1 MKKLSF
7 LFIAV
12 AASLCVNATDLKD
25 LKIYINPGHGGYD
38 SDDRNV
44 TVPPFAQGDHN
55 GFYESKSNLS
65 KGLSMRDLLEDF
77 GAEVMMSRV
86 TNTTEDDRD
95 LTEISLEANGFVA
108 DFFFSIHS
116 NATGTPT
123 RLNQPLML
131 YRGFTDDPV
140 RPENKVMAGILND
153 HLLENRVASWSN
165 ENPNLRGDY
174 DFYDW
179 GVGVGLGVLR
189 YLAVPGLLSEGSHH
203 DYIPE
208 TYRLLNDDY
217 CWLEAYHFTK
227 AIMEYFQTTEKY
239 STGVV
244 AGTVIDSHLVRTESI
259 YNNIFYGHDEALAL
273 CGAVVTLKDAA
284 GRIVDTYT
292 TDELFNGVYMFRAV
306 QPGNYKLSV
315 SHPDYE
321 PFEEDITV
329 VANEVTYLNP
339 VMDHIRDTAPEV
351 LSYSPV
357 WSDGDEAVLCNSSI
371 ELVFNWDM
379 DAKSVEEN
387 FSITPEVEGDI
398 TWEDSY
404 YKMIFTP
411 KRAFEI
417 NTVYTVK
424 LGKAAKHPAGLQM
437 ADDFTFSFKTGD
449 YNVFEVLA
457 SSPEENGLAHYKTPT
472 IEFRFAQKP
481 YTQTLNSGI
490 IVKDENG
497 EQMSYVARSRK
508 ISKASDD
515 FGYFQI
521 RLSDDLEIGKTYTM
535 EVNDNVKD
543 VNGMPLEAPY
553 SYKFTAV
560 DVAAEGAVLTMTESF
575 DGDGLLAK
583 DEDNTV
589 GAKSASAVR
598 NTSTKI
604 EGAASYKLDY
614 EFTEYEGG
622 KAAYAFSAPNSALYK
637 NTNAIGLKVY
647 GDLSCNTLYARM
659 SNGADEILVPVCALS
674 FLGWKDVSVSL
685 EDDLQT
691 GDYKVTGFEIAQTG
705 GQISR
710 KGTVY
715 IDKMAIGDAE
725 DAGVGSIETENVRV
739 YPNPASELLIANG
752 DKYILKVEL
761 ISLNGQLVAAAEGN
775 VLNVSNVP
783 SGIYVAKIHTQ
794 NGYGVKQVMVKH

>member
-7 LFIAV
+7 LLMAV

-25 LKIYINPGHGGYD
+25 LKIYINPGHGGHD

-44 TVPPFAQGDHN
+44 VVPPFTGGDPE
-55 GFYESKSNLS
+55 GYWESNSNLS

-77 GAEVMMSRV
+77 GAEVMMSRT

-95 LTEISLEANGFVA
+95 LGEIGVEATNFGA

-116 NATGTPT
+116 NATGTGT
-123 RLNQPLML
+123 RVNRPLML
-131 YRGFTDDPV
+131 YRGETSNPRFAEAVDMSAT
-140 RPENKVMAGILND
+140 LND
-153 HLLENRVASWSN
+153 QLLENRVTSWSS
-165 ENPNLRGDY
+165 ETPWLAGDLT
-174 DFYDW
+174 FYAGQW
-179 GVGVGLGVLR
+179 EGGLGVLR
-189 YLAVPGLLSEGSHH
+189 QLWVPGLLSEGSYH

-208 TYRLLNDDY
+208 TYRLLNDDF

-227 AIMEYFQTTEKY
+227 AIMEHFQTSEKY

-244 AGTVIDSHLVRTESI
+244 AGTVMDDHQERTDAI
-259 YNNIFYGHDEALAL
+259 YNSIFFGHDNALPV
-273 CGAVVTLKDAA
+273 CGATVALKDAD
-284 GRIVDTYT
+284 GGTVETYT
-292 TDELFNGVYMFRAV
+292 TDDLFNGVYMFRAV
-306 QPGNYKLSV
+306 QPGTYTLAI

-321 PFEEDITV
+321 PFEQQITV
-329 VANEVTYLNP
+329 TANEVTYLNP
-339 VMDHIRDTAPEV
+339 VMARVRNTPPEV
-351 LSYSPV
+351 VGYSPV
-357 WSDGDEAVLCNSSI
+357 WSDGDEAVLCNTPVEI
-371 ELVFNWDM
+371 EFNWDM
-379 DAKSVEEN
+379 DVESVERN
-387 FSITPEVEGDI
+387 FSITPAVEGDI

-404 YKMIFTP
+404 YKMIFRP
-411 KRAFEI
+411 KRAFET

-424 LGKAAKHPAGLQM
+424 IAKGVKHPAGLEM

-457 SSPEENGLAHYKTPT
+457 SNPEEGGVVHYETPT
-472 IEFRFAQKP
+472 VEFRFAQKP
-481 YTQTLNSGI
+481 NTLTIQNDI

-497 EQMSYVARSRK
+497 EQMTYVARSRK

-575 DGDGLLAK
+575 DGDGLLGK

-604 EGAASYKLDY
+604 EGTASYKLDY

-622 KAAYAFSAPNSALYK
+622 KAAYAFSEPNSALYK

-685 EDDLQT
+685 EDDLQA

-783 SGIYVAKIHTQ
+783 SGIYVAKIYTQ

>member
-7 LFIAV
+7 LLMAV

-25 LKIYINPGHGGYD
+25 LKIYINPGHGGHD

-44 TVPPFAQGDHN
+44 AVPPFASGDPE
-55 GFYESKSNLS
+55 GYWESNSNLS
-65 KGLSMRDLLEDF
+65 KGLSMRDLLEGF
-77 GAEVMMSRV
+77 GVEVMMSRT

-95 LTEISLEANGFVA
+95 LGEIGVEATNFGA

-116 NATGTPT
+116 NATGTGT
-123 RLNQPLML
+123 RVNRPLML
-131 YRGFTDDPV
+131 YRGETSNPRFAEAVDMSAT
-140 RPENKVMAGILND
+140 LND
-153 HLLENRVASWSN
+153 QLLENRVTSWSS
-165 ENPNLRGDY
+165 ETPWLAGDLT
-174 DFYDW
+174 FYAGQW
-179 GVGVGLGVLR
+179 EGGLGVLR
-189 YLAVPGLLSEGSHH
+189 QLWVPGLLSEGSYH

-208 TYRLLNDDY
+208 TYRLLNDDF

-227 AIMEYFQTTEKY
+227 AIMEHFQTSEKY

-244 AGTVIDSHLVRTESI
+244 AGTVTDDHQERTDAI
-259 YNNIFYGHDEALAL
+259 YNGIFFGHDSALPV
-273 CGAVVTLKDAA
+273 CGATVTLKNAD
-284 GRIVDTYT
+284 GGTVETYT
-292 TDELFNGVYMFRAV
+292 TDDLFNGVYMFRAV
-306 QPGNYKLSV
+306 QPGTYTLAI

-321 PFEEDITV
+321 PFEQQITV
-329 VANEVTYLNP
+329 TANEVTYLNP
-339 VMDHIRDTAPEV
+339 VMARVRNTPPEV
-351 LSYSPV
+351 VGYSPV
-357 WSDGDEAVLCNSSI
+357 WSDGDEAVLCNTPVEI
-371 ELVFNWDM
+371 EFNWDM
-379 DAKSVEEN
+379 DVESVERN
-387 FSITPEVEGDI
+387 FSITPAVEGDI

-404 YKMIFTP
+404 YKMIFRP
-411 KRAFEI
+411 KRAFET

-424 LGKAAKHPAGLQM
+424 IAKGVKHPAGLEM

-457 SSPEENGLAHYKTPT
+457 SNPEEGGVVHYETPT
-472 IEFRFAQKP
+472 VEFRFAQKP
-481 YTQTLNSGI
+481 NTLTIQNDI

-497 EQMSYVARSRK
+497 EQMIYVARSRK

-521 RLSDDLEIGKTYTM
+521 RLSDDLEIGKTYTV
-535 EVNDNVKD
+535 EVNENVKD

-560 DVAAEGAVLTMTESF
+560 DVAAEGAALTMTESF

-583 DEDNTV
+583 DEDNTA
-589 GAKSASAVR
+589 GAKSASAAR

-604 EGAASYKLDY
+604 EGTASYKLDY

-622 KAAYAFSAPNSALYK
+622 KAAYAFSGPNTALYD

-659 SNGADEILVPVCALS
+659 SDGADEKLVPVCVLS

-685 EDDLQT
+685 EDDLQD

-715 IDKMAIGDAE
+715 IDKMAVGDAE

-761 ISLNGQLVAAAEGN
+761 ISLNGQVVASAEGN
-775 VLNVSNVP
+775 VLNVSNIP

>member
-1 MKKLSF
+1 
-7 LFIAV
+7 
-12 AASLCVNATDLKD
+12 
-25 LKIYINPGHGGYD
+25 
-38 SDDRNV
+38 
-44 TVPPFAQGDHN
+44 
-55 GFYESKSNLS
+55 
-65 KGLSMRDLLEDF
+65 MRDLLEGF
-77 GAEVMMSRV
+77 GVEVMMSRT

-95 LTEISLEANGFVA
+95 LGEIGVEATNFGA

-116 NATGTPT
+116 NATGTGT
-123 RLNQPLML
+123 RVNRPLML
-131 YRGFTDDPV
+131 YRGETSNPRFAEAVDMSAT
-140 RPENKVMAGILND
+140 LND
-153 HLLENRVASWSN
+153 QLLENRVTSWSS
-165 ENPNLRGDY
+165 ETPWLAGDLT
-174 DFYDW
+174 FYAGQW
-179 GVGVGLGVLR
+179 EGGLGVLR
-189 YLAVPGLLSEGSHH
+189 QLWVPGLLSEGSYH

-208 TYRLLNDDY
+208 TYRLLNDDF

-227 AIMEYFQTTEKY
+227 AIMEHFQTSEKY

-244 AGTVIDSHLVRTESI
+244 AGTVTDDHQERTDAI
-259 YNNIFYGHDEALAL
+259 YNGIFFGHDNALPV
-273 CGAVVTLKDAA
+273 CGATVALKNAD
-284 GRIVDTYT
+284 GGTVETYT
-292 TDELFNGVYMFRAV
+292 TDDLFNGVYMFRAV
-306 QPGNYKLSV
+306 QPGTYTLAI

-321 PFEEDITV
+321 PFEQQITV
-329 VANEVTYLNP
+329 TANEVTYLNP
-339 VMDHIRDTAPEV
+339 VMARVRNTPPEV
-351 LSYSPV
+351 VGYSPV
-357 WSDGDEAVLCNSSI
+357 WSEGDEAVLCNTPVEI
-371 ELVFNWDM
+371 EFNWDM
-379 DAKSVEEN
+379 DLESVERN
-387 FSITPEVEGDI
+387 FSITPAVEGDI

-404 YKMIFTP
+404 YKMIFRP
-411 KRAFEI
+411 KRAFET

-424 LGKAAKHPAGLQM
+424 IAKGVKHPAGLEM

-457 SSPEENGLAHYKTPT
+457 SNPEEGGVVHYETPT
-472 IEFRFAQKP
+472 VEFRFAQKP
-481 YTQTLNSGI
+481 NTLTIQNDI

-521 RLSDDLEIGKTYTM
+521 RLSDDLEIGKTYTV
-535 EVNDNVKD
+535 EVNENVKD

-560 DVAAEGAVLTMTESF
+560 DVAAEGAALTMTESF

-583 DEDNTV
+583 DEDNTA
-589 GAKSASAVR
+589 GAKSASAAR

-604 EGAASYKLDY
+604 EGTASYKLDY

-622 KAAYAFSAPNSALYK
+622 KAAYAFSEPNPALYK

-659 SNGADEILVPVCALS
+659 SDGADEKLVPVCVLS

-685 EDDLQT
+685 EDDLQD

-715 IDKMAIGDAE
+715 IDKMAVGDAE

-761 ISLNGQLVAAAEGN
+761 ISLNGQVVAAAEGN

-783 SGIYVAKIHTQ
+783 SGIYVAKIYTQ

>member
-25 LKIYINPGHGGYD
+25 LKIYINPGHGGHD

-44 TVPPFAQGDHN
+44 VVPPFTGGDPE
-55 GFYESKSNLS
+55 GYWESNSNLS

-77 GAEVMMSRV
+77 GVDVMMSRT

-95 LTEISLEANGFVA
+95 LGEIGIEATNFGA

-116 NATGTPT
+116 NATGTGT
-123 RLNQPLML
+123 KVNRPLML
-131 YRGFTDDPV
+131 YRGETSNPRFAEAVDMSAT
-140 RPENKVMAGILND
+140 LND
-153 HLLENRVASWSN
+153 QLLENRVTSWSS
-165 ENPNLRGDY
+165 ETPWLVGDLT
-174 DFYDW
+174 FYAGQW
-179 GVGVGLGVLR
+179 EGGLGVLR
-189 YLAVPGLLSEGSHH
+189 QLWVPGLLSEGSYH

-208 TYRLLNDDY
+208 TYRLLNDDF

-227 AIMEYFQTTEKY
+227 AIMEHFQTSEKY

-244 AGTVIDSHLVRTESI
+244 AGTVMDDHQERTDAI
-259 YNNIFYGHDEALAL
+259 YNGIFFGHDSALPV
-273 CGAVVTLKDAA
+273 CGATVTLKNAD
-284 GRIVDTYT
+284 GGTIETYT
-292 TDELFNGVYMFRAV
+292 TDDLFNGVYMFRSV
-306 QPGNYKLSV
+306 QPGTYTLAI

-321 PFEEDITV
+321 PFEQDIMVT
-329 VANEVTYLNP
+329 ANEVTYLNP
-339 VMDHIRDTAPEV
+339 AMKRIRSTPPEV
-351 LSYSPV
+351 VGYSPM
-357 WSDGDEAVLCNSSI
+357 WSDGDETVLCNTPVEI
-371 ELVFNWDM
+371 EFNWDM
-379 DAKSVEEN
+379 DVESVERN
-387 FSITPEVEGDI
+387 FSITPAVEGDI

-404 YKMIFTP
+404 YKMIFRP
-411 KRAFEI
+411 KRVFET

-424 LGKAAKHPAGLQM
+424 IAEGVKHPAGLEM

-449 YNVFEVLA
+449 YNTFDVLA
-457 SSPEENGLAHYKTPT
+457 SNPEECGYVHYETPT
-472 IEFRFAQKP
+472 VEFRFAQKP
-481 YTQTLNSGI
+481 NTLTIQNDI

-761 ISLNGQLVAAAEGN
+761 ISLNGQLVAAAKGN
-775 VLNVSNVP
+775 VLNVSNIP

>member
-7 LFIAV
+7 LLMAV

-25 LKIYINPGHGGYD
+25 LKIYINPGHGGHD

-44 TVPPFAQGDHN
+44 AVPPFAQGDHN

-77 GAEVMMSRV
+77 GAEVMMSRT

-95 LTEISLEANGFVA
+95 LGEIGVEATNFGA

-116 NATGTPT
+116 NATGTGT
-123 RLNQPLML
+123 RVNRPLML
-131 YRGFTDDPV
+131 YRGETSNPRFAEAVDMSAT
-140 RPENKVMAGILND
+140 LND
-153 HLLENRVASWSN
+153 QLLENRVTSWSS
-165 ENPNLRGDY
+165 ETPWLAGDLT
-174 DFYDW
+174 FYAGQW
-179 GVGVGLGVLR
+179 EGGLGVLR
-189 YLAVPGLLSEGSHH
+189 QLWVPGLLSEGSYH

-208 TYRLLNDDY
+208 TYRLLNDDF

-227 AIMEYFQTTEKY
+227 AIMEHFQTSEKY

-244 AGTVIDSHLVRTESI
+244 AGTVMDDHQERTDAI
-259 YNNIFYGHDEALAL
+259 YNSIFFGHDNALPV
-273 CGAVVTLKDAA
+273 CGATVALKDAD
-284 GRIVDTYT
+284 GGTVETYT
-292 TDELFNGVYMFRAV
+292 TDDLFNGVYMFRSV
-306 QPGNYKLSV
+306 QPGTYTLAI

-321 PFEEDITV
+321 PFEQDITV
-329 VANEVTYLNP
+329 TANEVTYLNP
-339 VMDHIRDTAPEV
+339 AMKRIRSTPPEV
-351 LSYSPV
+351 VGYSPM
-357 WSDGDEAVLCNSSI
+357 WSDGDEAVLCNTPVEI
-371 ELVFNWDM
+371 EFNWDM
-379 DAKSVEEN
+379 DVESVERN
-387 FSITPEVEGDI
+387 FSITPAVEGDI

-404 YKMIFTP
+404 YKMIFRP
-411 KRAFEI
+411 KRAFET

-424 LGKAAKHPAGLQM
+424 IAKGVKHPAGLEM

-457 SSPEENGLAHYKTPT
+457 SNPEEGGVVHYETPT
-472 IEFRFAQKP
+472 VEFRFAQKP
-481 YTQTLNSGI
+481 NTLTIQNDI

-604 EGAASYKLDY
+604 EGTASYKLDY

-622 KAAYAFSAPNSALYK
+622 KAAYAFSEPNSALYK

-659 SNGADEILVPVCALS
+659 SNGADEILAPVCVLS

-685 EDDLQT
+685 EDDLQD

-715 IDKMAIGDAE
+715 IDKMAVGDAE

-761 ISLNGQLVAAAEGN
+761 ISLNGQVVASADGN
-775 VLNVSNVP
+775 VLNVSNIP

>member
-7 LFIAV
+7 LLMAV

-25 LKIYINPGHGGYD
+25 LKIYINPGHGGHD

-44 TVPPFAQGDHN
+44 AVPPFASGDPE
-55 GFYESKSNLS
+55 GYWESNSNLS
-65 KGLSMRDLLEDF
+65 KGLSMRDLLEGF
-77 GAEVMMSRV
+77 GVEVMMSRT
-86 TNTTEDDRD
+86 TNTSEDDRD
-95 LTEISLEANGFVA
+95 LGEIGVEATNFGA

-116 NATGTPT
+116 NATGTGT
-123 RLNQPLML
+123 RVNRPLML
-131 YRGFTDDPV
+131 YRGETSNPRFAEAVDMSAT
-140 RPENKVMAGILND
+140 LND
-153 HLLENRVASWSN
+153 QLLENRVTSWSS
-165 ENPNLRGDY
+165 ETPWLAGDLT
-174 DFYDW
+174 FYAGQW
-179 GVGVGLGVLR
+179 EGGLGVLR
-189 YLAVPGLLSEGSHH
+189 QLWVPGLLSEGSYH
-203 DYIPE
+203 DYIAE
-208 TYRLLNDDY
+208 TYRLLNDDF

-227 AIMEYFQTTEKY
+227 AIMEHFQTSEKY

-244 AGTVIDSHLVRTESI
+244 AGTVTDDHQERTDAI
-259 YNNIFYGHDEALAL
+259 YNGIFFGHDNALPV
-273 CGAVVTLKDAA
+273 CGATVALKDAD
-284 GRIVDTYT
+284 GGTVETYT
-292 TDELFNGVYMFRAV
+292 TDDLFNGVYMFRAV
-306 QPGNYKLSV
+306 QPGTYTLAI

-321 PFEEDITV
+321 PFEQQITV
-329 VANEVTYLNP
+329 TANEVTYLNP
-339 VMDHIRDTAPEV
+339 VMARVRNTPPEV
-351 LSYSPV
+351 VGYSPV
-357 WSDGDEAVLCNSSI
+357 WSEGDEAVLCNTPVEI
-371 ELVFNWDM
+371 EFNWDM
-379 DAKSVEEN
+379 DVESVERN
-387 FSITPEVEGDI
+387 FSITPAVEGDI

-404 YKMIFTP
+404 YKMIFRP
-411 KRAFEI
+411 KRAFET

-424 LGKAAKHPAGLQM
+424 IAKGVKHPAGLEM
-437 ADDFTFSFKTGD
+437 AEDFTFSFKTGD

-457 SSPEENGLAHYKTPT
+457 SNPEEGGVVHYETPT
-472 IEFRFAQKP
+472 VEFRFAQKP
-481 YTQTLNSGI
+481 NTLTIQNDI

-604 EGAASYKLDY
+604 EGTASYKLDY

-622 KAAYAFSAPNSALYK
+622 KAAYAFSEPNSALYK

-659 SNGADEILVPVCALS
+659 SDGADEKLVPVCVLS

-685 EDDLQT
+685 EDDLQD

-715 IDKMAIGDAE
+715 IDKMAVGDAE

-761 ISLNGQLVAAAEGN
+761 ISLNGQVVASADGN
-775 VLNVSNVP
+775 VLNVSNIP

>member
-25 LKIYINPGHGGYD
+25 LKIYINPGHGGHD

-44 TVPPFAQGDHN
+44 VVPPFTGGDPE
-55 GFYESKSNLS
+55 GYWESNSNLS

-77 GAEVMMSRV
+77 GAEVMMSRT

-95 LTEISLEANGFVA
+95 LGEIGVEATNFGA

-116 NATGTPT
+116 NATGTGT
-123 RLNQPLML
+123 RVNRPLML
-131 YRGFTDDPV
+131 YRGETSNPRFAEAVDMSAT
-140 RPENKVMAGILND
+140 LND
-153 HLLENRVASWSN
+153 QLLENRVTSWSS
-165 ENPNLRGDY
+165 ETPWLAGDLT
-174 DFYDW
+174 FYAGQW
-179 GVGVGLGVLR
+179 EGGLGVLR
-189 YLAVPGLLSEGSHH
+189 QLWVPGLLSEGSYH

-208 TYRLLNDDY
+208 TYRLLNDDF

-227 AIMEYFQTTEKY
+227 AIMEHFQTSEKY

-244 AGTVIDSHLVRTESI
+244 AGTVMDDHQERTDAI
-259 YNNIFYGHDEALAL
+259 YNGIFFGHDSALPV
-273 CGAVVTLKDAA
+273 CGATVTLKNAD
-284 GRIVDTYT
+284 GGTVETYT
-292 TDELFNGVYMFRAV
+292 TDDLFNGVYMFRSV
-306 QPGNYKLSV
+306 QPGTYTLAI

-321 PFEEDITV
+321 PFEQDITV
-329 VANEVTYLNP
+329 TANEVIYLNP
-339 VMDHIRDTAPEV
+339 AMKRIRSTPPEV
-351 LSYSPV
+351 VGYSPM
-357 WSDGDEAVLCNSSI
+357 WLDGDEAVLCNTPVEI
-371 ELVFNWDM
+371 EFNWDM
-379 DAKSVEEN
+379 DMESVEQN
-387 FSITPEVEGDI
+387 FSITPAVEGDI

-404 YKMIFTP
+404 YKMIFRP
-411 KRAFEI
+411 KRVFET

-424 LGKAAKHPAGLQM
+424 IAKGVKHPAGLEM

-449 YNVFEVLA
+449 YNTFDVLA
-457 SSPEENGLAHYKTPT
+457 SNPEEGGYVHYETPT
-472 IEFRFAQKP
+472 VEFRFAQKSN
-481 YTQTLNSGI
+481 TLTIQNDI

-622 KAAYAFSAPNSALYK
+622 KAAYAFSEPNSALYK

-659 SNGADEILVPVCALS
+659 SNGADEILAPVCVLS

-685 EDDLQT
+685 EDDLQA

-761 ISLNGQLVAAAEGN
+761 ISLNGQLVAAAKGN

-783 SGIYVAKIHTQ
+783 SGIYVAKIYTQ

>member
-25 LKIYINPGHGGYD
+25 LKIYINPGHGGHD

-44 TVPPFAQGDHN
+44 VVPPFTGGDPE
-55 GFYESKSNLS
+55 GYWESNSNLS

-77 GAEVMMSRV
+77 GAEVMMSRT

-95 LTEISLEANGFVA
+95 LGEIGVEATNFGA

-116 NATGTPT
+116 NATGTGT
-123 RLNQPLML
+123 RVNRPLML
-131 YRGFTDDPV
+131 YRGETSNPRFAEAVDMSAT
-140 RPENKVMAGILND
+140 LND
-153 HLLENRVASWSN
+153 QLLENRVTSWSS
-165 ENPNLRGDY
+165 ETPWLAGDLT
-174 DFYDW
+174 FYAGQW
-179 GVGVGLGVLR
+179 EGGLGVLR
-189 YLAVPGLLSEGSHH
+189 QLWVPGLLSEGSYH

-208 TYRLLNDDY
+208 TYRLLNDDF

-227 AIMEYFQTTEKY
+227 AIMEHFQTSEKY

-244 AGTVIDSHLVRTESI
+244 AGTVMDDHQERTDAI
-259 YNNIFYGHDEALAL
+259 YNSIFFGHDNALPV
-273 CGAVVTLKDAA
+273 CGATVALKDAD
-284 GRIVDTYT
+284 GGTVETYT
-292 TDELFNGVYMFRAV
+292 TDDLFNGVYMFRAV
-306 QPGNYKLSV
+306 QPGTYTLAI

-321 PFEEDITV
+321 PFEQQITV
-329 VANEVTYLNP
+329 TANEVTYLNP
-339 VMDHIRDTAPEV
+339 VMARVRNTPPEV
-351 LSYSPV
+351 VGYSPV
-357 WSDGDEAVLCNSSI
+357 WSDGDEAVLCNTPVEI
-371 ELVFNWDM
+371 EFNWDM
-379 DAKSVEEN
+379 DVESVERN
-387 FSITPEVEGDI
+387 FSITPAVEGDI

-404 YKMIFTP
+404 YKMIFRP
-411 KRAFEI
+411 KRAFET

-424 LGKAAKHPAGLQM
+424 IAKGVKHPAGLEM

-457 SSPEENGLAHYKTPT
+457 SNPEEGGVVHYETPT
-472 IEFRFAQKP
+472 VEFRFAQKP
-481 YTQTLNSGI
+481 NTLTIQNDI

-604 EGAASYKLDY
+604 EGTASYKLDY

-622 KAAYAFSAPNSALYK
+622 KAAYAFSEPNSALYK

-659 SNGADEILVPVCALS
+659 SNGADEILVPVCVLS

-685 EDDLQT
+685 EDDLQD

-761 ISLNGQLVAAAEGN
+761 ISLNGQLVASADGN
-775 VLNVSNVP
+775 VLNVSNIP
-783 SGIYVAKIHTQ
+783 SGIYVAKIYTQ

>member
-7 LFIAV
+7 LVIAV
-12 AASLCVNATDLKD
+12 AASLCVNATDLKG
-25 LKIYINPGHGGYD
+25 LKIYINPGHGGHD

-44 TVPPFAQGDHN
+44 VVPPFTGGDPE
-55 GFYESKSNLS
+55 GYWESNSNLS

-77 GAEVMMSRV
+77 GAEVMMSRT

-95 LTEISLEANGFVA
+95 LGEIGVEATNFGA

-116 NATGTPT
+116 NATGTGT
-123 RLNQPLML
+123 RVNRPLML
-131 YRGFTDDPV
+131 YRGETSNPRFAEAVDMSAT
-140 RPENKVMAGILND
+140 LND
-153 HLLENRVASWSN
+153 QLLENRVTSWSS
-165 ENPNLRGDY
+165 ETPWLAGDLT
-174 DFYDW
+174 FYAGQW
-179 GVGVGLGVLR
+179 EGGLGVLR
-189 YLAVPGLLSEGSHH
+189 QLWVPGLLSEGSYH

-208 TYRLLNDDY
+208 TYRLLNDDF

-227 AIMEYFQTTEKY
+227 AIMEHFQTSEKY

-244 AGTVIDSHLVRTESI
+244 AGTVMDDHQERTDAI
-259 YNNIFYGHDEALAL
+259 YNSIFFGHDNALPV
-273 CGAVVTLKDAA
+273 CGATVALKDAD
-284 GRIVDTYT
+284 GGTVETYT
-292 TDELFNGVYMFRAV
+292 TDDLFNGVYMFRAV
-306 QPGNYKLSV
+306 QPGTYTLAI

-321 PFEEDITV
+321 PFEQQITV
-329 VANEVTYLNP
+329 TANEVTYLNP
-339 VMDHIRDTAPEV
+339 VMARVRNTPPEV
-351 LSYSPV
+351 VGYSPM
-357 WSDGDEAVLCNSSI
+357 WSDGDEAVLCNTPVEI
-371 ELVFNWDM
+371 EFNWDM
-379 DAKSVEEN
+379 DVESVERN
-387 FSITPEVEGDI
+387 FSITPAVEGDI

-404 YKMIFTP
+404 YKMIFRP
-411 KRAFEI
+411 KRAFET

-424 LGKAAKHPAGLQM
+424 IAKGVKHPAGLEM

-457 SSPEENGLAHYKTPT
+457 SNPEEGGVVHYETPT
-472 IEFRFAQKP
+472 VEFRFAQKP
-481 YTQTLNSGI
+481 NTLTIQNDI

-575 DGDGLLAK
+575 DGDGLLGK

-589 GAKSASAVR
+589 GAKSTSAVR

-604 EGAASYKLDY
+604 EGTASYKLDY

-622 KAAYAFSAPNSALYK
+622 KAAYAFSEPNSALYK

-685 EDDLQT
+685 EDDLQA

-783 SGIYVAKIHTQ
+783 SGIYVAKIYTQ

>member
-7 LFIAV
+7 LLMAV

-44 TVPPFAQGDHN
+44 TVPPFASGDPE
-55 GFYESKSNLS
+55 GYWESNSNLS
-65 KGLSMRDLLEDF
+65 KGLSMRDLLEGF
-77 GAEVMMSRV
+77 GVEVMMSRT

-95 LTEISLEANGFVA
+95 LGEIGVEATNFGA

-116 NATGTPT
+116 NATGTGT
-123 RLNQPLML
+123 RVNRPLML
-131 YRGFTDDPV
+131 YRGETSNPRFAEAVDMSAT
-140 RPENKVMAGILND
+140 LND
-153 HLLENRVASWSN
+153 QLLENRVTSWSS
-165 ENPNLRGDY
+165 ETPWLAGDLT
-174 DFYDW
+174 FYAGQW
-179 GVGVGLGVLR
+179 EGGLGVLR
-189 YLAVPGLLSEGSHH
+189 QLWVPGLLSEGSYH

-208 TYRLLNDDY
+208 TYRLLNDDF

-227 AIMEYFQTTEKY
+227 AIMEHFQTSEKY

-244 AGTVIDSHLVRTESI
+244 AGTVMDDHQERTDAI
-259 YNNIFYGHDEALAL
+259 YNGIFFGHDSALPV
-273 CGAVVTLKDAA
+273 CGATVTLKNAD
-284 GRIVDTYT
+284 GGTVETYT
-292 TDELFNGVYMFRAV
+292 TDDLFNGVYMFRAV
-306 QPGNYKLSV
+306 QPGTYTLAI

-321 PFEEDITV
+321 PFEQQITV
-329 VANEVTYLNP
+329 TANEVTYLNP
-339 VMDHIRDTAPEV
+339 VMARVRNTPPEV
-351 LSYSPV
+351 VGYSPV
-357 WSDGDEAVLCNSSI
+357 WSDGDEAVLCNTPVEI
-371 ELVFNWDM
+371 EFNWDM
-379 DAKSVEEN
+379 DVESVERN
-387 FSITPEVEGDI
+387 FSITPAVEGDI

-404 YKMIFTP
+404 YKMIFRP
-411 KRAFEI
+411 KRAFET

-424 LGKAAKHPAGLQM
+424 IAKGVKHPAGLEM

-457 SSPEENGLAHYKTPT
+457 SNPEEGGVVHYETPT
-472 IEFRFAQKP
+472 VEFRFAQKP
-481 YTQTLNSGI
+481 NTLTIQNDI

-497 EQMSYVARSRK
+497 EQMIYVARSRK

-560 DVAAEGAVLTMTESF
+560 DVAAEGAALTMTESF

-583 DEDNTV
+583 DEDNTA
-589 GAKSASAVR
+589 GAKSASAAR

-604 EGAASYKLDY
+604 EGTASYKLDY

-622 KAAYAFSAPNSALYK
+622 KAAYAFSEPNPALYK

-659 SNGADEILVPVCALS
+659 SNGADEILAPVCVLS

-685 EDDLQT
+685 EDDLQA

-715 IDKMAIGDAE
+715 IDKMAVGDAE

-761 ISLNGQLVAAAEGN
+761 ISLNGQVVASADGN
-775 VLNVSNVP
+775 VLNVSNIP

>member
-25 LKIYINPGHGGYD
+25 LKIYINPGHGGHD

-44 TVPPFAQGDHN
+44 VVPPFTGGDPE
-55 GFYESKSNLS
+55 GYWESNSNLS
-65 KGLSMRDLLEDF
+65 KGLSMRDLLEGF
-77 GAEVMMSRV
+77 GVEVMMSRT

-95 LTEISLEANGFVA
+95 LGEIGVEATNFGA

-116 NATGTPT
+116 NATGTGT
-123 RLNQPLML
+123 RVNRPLML
-131 YRGFTDDPV
+131 YRGETSNPRFAEAVDMSAT
-140 RPENKVMAGILND
+140 LND
-153 HLLENRVASWSN
+153 QLLENRVTSWSS
-165 ENPNLRGDY
+165 ETPWLAGDLT
-174 DFYDW
+174 FYAGQW
-179 GVGVGLGVLR
+179 EGGLGVLR
-189 YLAVPGLLSEGSHH
+189 QLWVPGLLSEGSYH

-208 TYRLLNDDY
+208 TYRLLNDDF

-227 AIMEYFQTTEKY
+227 AIMEHFQTTEKY

-244 AGTVIDSHLVRTESI
+244 AGTVTDDHQERTDDI
-259 YNNIFYGHDEALAL
+259 YNSIFFGHDNALPV
-273 CGAVVTLKDAA
+273 CGATVALKDAD
-284 GRIVDTYT
+284 GGTVETYT
-292 TDELFNGVYMFRAV
+292 TDDLFNGVYMFRAV
-306 QPGNYKLSV
+306 QPGTYTLAI

-321 PFEEDITV
+321 PFEQQITV
-329 VANEVTYLNP
+329 TANEVTYLNP
-339 VMDHIRDTAPEV
+339 VMARVRNTPPEV
-351 LSYSPV
+351 VGYSPV
-357 WSDGDEAVLCNSSI
+357 WSDGDEAVLCNTPVEI
-371 ELVFNWDM
+371 EFNWDM
-379 DAKSVEEN
+379 DVESVERN
-387 FSITPEVEGDI
+387 FSITPAVEGDI

-404 YKMIFTP
+404 YKMIFRP
-411 KRAFEI
+411 KRAFET

-424 LGKAAKHPAGLQM
+424 IAKGVKHPAGLEM

-457 SSPEENGLAHYKTPT
+457 SNPEEGGVVHYETPT
-472 IEFRFAQKP
+472 VEFRFAQKP
-481 YTQTLNSGI
+481 NTLTIQNDI

-521 RLSDDLEIGKTYTM
+521 RLSDDLEIGKTYTV
-535 EVNDNVKD
+535 EVNENVKD

-604 EGAASYKLDY
+604 EGTASYKLDY

-622 KAAYAFSAPNSALYK
+622 KAAYAFSEPNSALYK

-659 SNGADEILVPVCALS
+659 SDGADEKLVPVCVLS

-685 EDDLQT
+685 EDDLQA

-715 IDKMAIGDAE
+715 IDKMAVGDAE

-761 ISLNGQLVAAAEGN
+761 ISLNGQVVASADGN
-775 VLNVSNVP
+775 VLNVSNIP

>member
-7 LFIAV
+7 LLMAV

-25 LKIYINPGHGGYD
+25 LKIYINPGHGGHD

-44 TVPPFAQGDHN
+44 AVPPFASGDPE
-55 GFYESKSNLS
+55 GYWESNSNLS
-65 KGLSMRDLLEDF
+65 KGLSMRDLLEGF
-77 GAEVMMSRV
+77 GVEVMMSRT
-86 TNTTEDDRD
+86 TNTSEDDRD
-95 LTEISLEANGFVA
+95 LEEIGVEATNFGA

-116 NATGTPT
+116 NATGTAT
-123 RLNQPLML
+123 KMNKPLML
-131 YRGFTDDPV
+131 YREYTDNPKY
-140 RPENKVMAGILND
+140 PEAKEMAETLNYQ
-153 HLLENRVASWSN
+153 LLENEVTSWSD
-165 ENPNLRGDY
+165 ENIWLAGDWS
-174 DFYDW
+174 FYPQW
-179 GVGVGLGVLR
+179 GLSGLGVLR
-189 YLAVPGLLSEGSHH
+189 RLDIPGLLSEGSYH

-208 TYRLLNDDY
+208 TYRLLNDDF

-227 AIMEYFQTTEKY
+227 AIMEHFQTTEKY

-244 AGTVIDSHLVRTESI
+244 AGTVTDDHQERTDAI
-259 YNNIFYGHDEALAL
+259 YNGIFFGHDNALPV
-273 CGAVVTLKDAA
+273 CGATVALKDAD
-284 GRIVDTYT
+284 GGTVETYT
-292 TDELFNGVYMFRAV
+292 TDDLFNGVYMFRAV
-306 QPGNYKLSV
+306 QPGTYTLAI

-321 PFEEDITV
+321 PFEQQITV
-329 VANEVTYLNP
+329 TANEVTYLNP
-339 VMDHIRDTAPEV
+339 VMARVRNTPPEV
-351 LSYSPV
+351 VGYSPV
-357 WSDGDEAVLCNSSI
+357 WSEGDEAVLCNTPVEI
-371 ELVFNWDM
+371 EFNWDM
-379 DAKSVEEN
+379 DVESVERN
-387 FSITPEVEGDI
+387 FSITPAVEGDI

-404 YKMIFTP
+404 YKMIFRP
-411 KRAFEI
+411 KRAFET

-424 LGKAAKHPAGLQM
+424 IAKGVKHPAGLEM
-437 ADDFTFSFKTGD
+437 AEDFTFSFKTGD

-457 SSPEENGLAHYKTPT
+457 SNPEEGGVVHYETPT
-472 IEFRFAQKP
+472 VEFRFAQKP
-481 YTQTLNSGI
+481 NTLTIQNDI

-497 EQMSYVARSRK
+497 EQMTYVARSRK

-604 EGAASYKLDY
+604 EGTASYKLDY

-622 KAAYAFSAPNSALYK
+622 KAAYAFSEPNSALYK

-659 SNGADEILVPVCALS
+659 SNGADEILAPVCVLS

-685 EDDLQT
+685 EDDLQA

-761 ISLNGQLVAAAEGN
+761 ISLNGQVVASADGN
-775 VLNVSNVP
+775 VLNVSNIP

>member
-7 LFIAV
+7 LLMAV

-25 LKIYINPGHGGYD
+25 LKIYINPGHGGHD

-44 TVPPFAQGDHN
+44 VVPPFTGGDPE
-55 GFYESKSNLS
+55 GYWESNSNLS
-65 KGLSMRDLLEDF
+65 KGLSMRDLLEGF
-77 GAEVMMSRV
+77 GVEVMMSRT
-86 TNTTEDDRD
+86 TNTSEDDRD
-95 LTEISLEANGFVA
+95 LEEIGVEATNFGA

-116 NATGTPT
+116 NATGTAT
-123 RLNQPLML
+123 KMNKPLML
-131 YRGFTDDPV
+131 YREYTDNPKY
-140 RPENKVMAGILND
+140 PEAKEMAETLNYQ
-153 HLLENRVASWSN
+153 LLENEVTSWSD
-165 ENPNLRGDY
+165 ENIWLAGDWS
-174 DFYDW
+174 FYPQW
-179 GVGVGLGVLR
+179 GLSGLGVLR
-189 YLAVPGLLSEGSHH
+189 RLDIPGLLSEGSYH

-208 TYRLLNDDY
+208 TYRLLNDDF

-227 AIMEYFQTTEKY
+227 AIMEHFQTSEKY

-244 AGTVIDSHLVRTESI
+244 AGTVTDDHQERTDAI
-259 YNNIFYGHDEALAL
+259 YNGIFFGHDNALPV
-273 CGAVVTLKDAA
+273 CGATVALKNAD
-284 GRIVDTYT
+284 GGTVETYT
-292 TDELFNGVYMFRAV
+292 TDDLFNGVYMFRAV
-306 QPGNYKLSV
+306 QPGTYTLAI

-321 PFEEDITV
+321 PFEQQITV
-329 VANEVTYLNP
+329 TANEVTYLNP
-339 VMDHIRDTAPEV
+339 VMARVRNTPPEV
-351 LSYSPV
+351 VGYSPV
-357 WSDGDEAVLCNSSI
+357 WSDGDEAVLCNTPVEI
-371 ELVFNWDM
+371 EFNWDM
-379 DAKSVEEN
+379 DVESVERN
-387 FSITPEVEGDI
+387 FSITPAVEGDI

-404 YKMIFTP
+404 YKMIFRP
-411 KRAFEI
+411 KRAFET

-424 LGKAAKHPAGLQM
+424 IAKGVKHPAGLEM

-457 SSPEENGLAHYKTPT
+457 SNPEEGGVVHYETPT
-472 IEFRFAQKP
+472 VEFRFAQKP
-481 YTQTLNSGI
+481 NTLTIQNDI

-521 RLSDDLEIGKTYTM
+521 RLSDDLEIGKTYTV
-535 EVNDNVKD
+535 EVNENVKD

-560 DVAAEGAVLTMTESF
+560 DVAAEGAALTMTESF

-583 DEDNTV
+583 DEDNTA
-589 GAKSASAVR
+589 GAKSASAAR

-604 EGAASYKLDY
+604 EGTASYKLDY

-622 KAAYAFSAPNSALYK
+622 KAAYAFSGPNTALYD

-659 SNGADEILVPVCALS
+659 SDGADEKLVPVCVLS

-685 EDDLQT
+685 EDDLQD

-715 IDKMAIGDAE
+715 IDKMAVGDAE

-761 ISLNGQLVAAAEGN
+761 ISLNGQVVASADGN
-775 VLNVSNVP
+775 VLNVSNIP

>member
-25 LKIYINPGHGGYD
+25 LKIYINPGHGGHD

-44 TVPPFAQGDHN
+44 VVPPFASGDPE
-55 GFYESKSNLS
+55 GYWESNSNLS
-65 KGLSMRDLLEDF
+65 KGLSMRDLLEGF
-77 GAEVMMSRV
+77 GVEVMMSRT
-86 TNTTEDDRD
+86 TNTSEDDRD
-95 LTEISLEANGFVA
+95 LEEIGVEATNFGA

-116 NATGTPT
+116 NATGTAT
-123 RLNQPLML
+123 KMNKPLML
-131 YRGFTDDPV
+131 YREYTDNPKY
-140 RPENKVMAGILND
+140 PEAKEMAETLNYQ
-153 HLLENRVASWSN
+153 LLENEVTSWSD
-165 ENPNLRGDY
+165 ENIWLAGDWS
-174 DFYDW
+174 FYPQW
-179 GVGVGLGVLR
+179 GLSGLGVLR
-189 YLAVPGLLSEGSHH
+189 RLDIPGLLSEGSYH

-208 TYRLLNDDY
+208 TYRLLNDDF

-227 AIMEYFQTTEKY
+227 AIMEHFQTSEKY

-244 AGTVIDSHLVRTESI
+244 AGTVMDDHQERTDAI
-259 YNNIFYGHDEALAL
+259 YNGIFFGHDSALPV
-273 CGAVVTLKDAA
+273 CGATVTLKNAD
-284 GRIVDTYT
+284 GRTVETYT
-292 TDELFNGVYMFRAV
+292 TDDLFNGVYMFRAV
-306 QPGNYKLSV
+306 QPGTYTLAI

-321 PFEEDITV
+321 PFEQQITV
-329 VANEVTYLNP
+329 TANEVTYLNP
-339 VMDHIRDTAPEV
+339 VMARVRNTPPEV
-351 LSYSPV
+351 VGYSPV
-357 WSDGDEAVLCNSSI
+357 WSEGDEAVLCNTPVEI
-371 ELVFNWDM
+371 EFNWDM
-379 DAKSVEEN
+379 DVESVERN
-387 FSITPEVEGDI
+387 FSITPAVEGDI

-404 YKMIFTP
+404 YKMIFRP
-411 KRAFEI
+411 KRAFET

-424 LGKAAKHPAGLQM
+424 IAKGVKHPAGLEM

-457 SSPEENGLAHYKTPT
+457 SNPEEGGVVHYETPT
-472 IEFRFAQKP
+472 VEFRFAQKP
-481 YTQTLNSGI
+481 NTLTIQNDI

-521 RLSDDLEIGKTYTM
+521 RLSDDLEIGKTYTV
-535 EVNDNVKD
+535 EVNENVKD

-560 DVAAEGAVLTMTESF
+560 DVAAEGAALTMTESF

-583 DEDNTV
+583 DEDNTA
-589 GAKSASAVR
+589 GAKSTSAAR

-604 EGAASYKLDY
+604 EGTASYKLDY

-622 KAAYAFSAPNSALYK
+622 KAAYAFSGPNTALYD
-637 NTNAIGLKVY
+637 NTSAIGLKVY

-659 SNGADEILVPVCALS
+659 SDGADEKLVPVCVLS

-685 EDDLQT
+685 EDDLQD

-715 IDKMAIGDAE
+715 IDKMAVGDAE

-761 ISLNGQLVAAAEGN
+761 ISLNGQVVASADGN
-775 VLNVSNVP
+775 VLNVSNIP

>member
-25 LKIYINPGHGGYD
+25 LKIYINPGHGGHD

-44 TVPPFAQGDHN
+44 VVPPFTGGDPE
-55 GFYESKSNLS
+55 GYWESNSNLS

-77 GAEVMMSRV
+77 GVDVMMSRT

-95 LTEISLEANGFVA
+95 LGEIGIEATNFGA

-116 NATGTPT
+116 NATGTGT
-123 RLNQPLML
+123 KVNRPLML
-131 YRGFTDDPV
+131 YRGETSNPRFAEAVDMSAT
-140 RPENKVMAGILND
+140 LND
-153 HLLENRVASWSN
+153 QLLENRVTSWSS
-165 ENPNLRGDY
+165 ETPWLVGDLT
-174 DFYDW
+174 FYAGQW
-179 GVGVGLGVLR
+179 EGGLGVLR
-189 YLAVPGLLSEGSHH
+189 QLWVPGLLSEGSYH

-208 TYRLLNDDY
+208 TYRLLNDDF

-227 AIMEYFQTTEKY
+227 AIMEHFQTSEKY

-244 AGTVIDSHLVRTESI
+244 AGTVMDDHQERTDAI
-259 YNNIFYGHDEALAL
+259 YNGIFFGHDSALPV
-273 CGAVVTLKDAA
+273 CGATVTLKNAD
-284 GRIVDTYT
+284 GGTIETYT
-292 TDELFNGVYMFRAV
+292 TDDLFNGVYMFRSV
-306 QPGNYKLSV
+306 QPGTYTLAI

-321 PFEEDITV
+321 PFEQDIMVT
-329 VANEVTYLNP
+329 ANEVTYLNP
-339 VMDHIRDTAPEV
+339 AMKRIRSTPPEV
-351 LSYSPV
+351 VGYSPM
-357 WSDGDEAVLCNSSI
+357 WSDGDETVLCNTPVEI
-371 ELVFNWDM
+371 EFNWDM
-379 DAKSVEEN
+379 DVESVERN
-387 FSITPEVEGDI
+387 FSITPAVEGDI

-404 YKMIFTP
+404 YKMIFRP
-411 KRAFEI
+411 KRVFET

-424 LGKAAKHPAGLQM
+424 IAEGVKHPAGLEM

-449 YNVFEVLA
+449 YNTFDVLA
-457 SSPEENGLAHYKTPT
+457 SNPEECGYVHYETPT
-472 IEFRFAQKP
+472 VEFRFAQKP
-481 YTQTLNSGI
+481 NTLTIQNDI

-691 GDYKVTGFEIAQTG
+691 GDYKVMGFEIAQTG

-783 SGIYVAKIHTQ
+783 SGIYVAKIYTQ